1 MDLSSKC
8 KSLFVIHSCT
18 LRDFMNDHRL
28 EISAGNAFYQLN
40 RPVTVEGFRKII
52 ARKKS
57 SVTFLE
63 KDSFLAA
70 INVAN
75 SDSITLKEVH
85 LADFDVFVQS
95 TSYTQLL
102 NGGTEFLYWEEQ
114 EAEAEEAAAMDVN
127 ENGCVPSAHPSPV
140 KVPTRSVGPP
150 GTTAHEVVICF
161 DTTGSMGACIKE
173 VCKHAPDVFQH
184 LFNDYPD
191 LRIAPFAHGDYI
203 DRFKYVTTFTDFT
216 KDAWTIKDWMD
227 GVETTYGGDWEE
239 CYELALHELSWTS
252 ETKRS
257 LVMIG
262 DAIPHE
268 PHLSEAKLDWQAELD
283 ALVNDLGV
291 RVYAVQ
297 HGSNNLAKEF
307 WHSLAHRSGGKH
319 LILKDFTDA
328 TDMLVGI
335 CHREYGIDNLKKFI
349 EDVEL
354 REKAKGFTDLKKTVS
369 EIFQELSTEDNAP
382 SILREDSVVGKTVD
396 FAKVKRRLAEMEEEE
411 TAKKKKE
418 EEEEEKEEVVI
429 APIDKDASSR
439 KRKMAPAEGESGT
452 PVKQG
457 KPLSA
462 EEDLRVNGGK
472 EAEMSGEEEES
483 GDKEEENVEDKKT
496 GTQVKKT
503 VKKSVVKNVDESK
516 KKKLDEKNKKIIAA
530 KKIADQKRK
539 LLDKKKKMAENKKLA
554 EQKKKAAEKA
564 KKMAEKAKKIAENA
578 KKLAAAKK
586 LAEQKKKVAERAKK
600 LTESKKSVKGLQKAK
615 TPAKKTAVKKTETKA
630 KNLTTKKAVA
640 LKKPA
645 AKVAKP
651 VVKTSMSKRRAAQSA
666 SCAWEMLKKS
676 PKSDKT
682 AIKKSKK

>member
-335 CHREYGIDNLKKFI
+335 CHREYGIDNLKKT
-349 EDVEL
+349 EGVE
-354 REKAKGFTDLKKTVS
+354 KK
-369 EIFQELSTEDNAP
+369 
-382 SILREDSVVGKTVD
+382 
-396 FAKVKRRLAEMEEEE
+396 
-411 TAKKKKE
+411 
-418 EEEEEKEEVVI
+418 
-429 APIDKDASSR
+429 
-439 KRKMAPAEGESGT
+439 
-452 PVKQG
+452 
-457 KPLSA
+457 
-462 EEDLRVNGGK
+462 
-472 EAEMSGEEEES
+472 SGEEQNGKVTEKRV
-483 GDKEEENVEDKKT
+483 GAKKTAVAAKEGEKKTGKKKVEDRKT

-615 TPAKKTAVKKTETKA
+615 IPAKKTAVKKTETKA